1 MNGKN
6 ISLYCFTIL
15 LQIPVLFTYGQTD
28 NLKDP
33 SYESVY
39 VQTDRTVYFADEPIL
54 FNAFILNDLSSHYK
68 AMSDTLLVAVIDQDG
83 LEVASGEFPVS
94 NYITAGYIM
103 LSKYLTDGNYV
114 LIAGSK
120 RSENSSP
127 DKIFSKII
135 EVRTSKNQAA
145 GIDLKLMDTIYAPG
159 STLTANIRFSGKND
173 EPISTLFTYQLSD
186 SRRAI
191 TNGKGKS
198 KEDGNATIIILLP
211 GFQSNDTIKL
221 SVSTSVKG
229 NDITSEIV
237 IPTPFNNIKPMTY
250 SDKNETTGKNRQLN
264 IQINT
269 DRQQYTREENV
280 RAEIYVVNDQ
290 GNPVVAS
297 LSVSASNFS
306 SSSSPINENQI
317 ITCSNFKNSASR
329 PGLLWCH
336 ILSEMNKN
344 VFPEIKNDAADEK
357 GETTVFDIVL
367 RKSFARGLTLFNQS
381 PGHGYIVQEKNDI
394 KKIQKKQVSAE
405 KAKQS
410 GYTADR
416 NILDIIN
423 RIKPFQI
430 LGGEIK
436 FSNAGN
442 FSINNQKGALIV
454 IDGIKMGTDVSVLN
468 SIPVTDI
475 ARINASTNP
484 SDIQKYSAMNSSGV
498 VEIFMKKGV
507 KSNENDEDR
516 IMKRSNTFFWK
527 TDLSTNT
534 SGKAS
539 VNFSNNDTPSEVILT
554 VQGITTDGFTGNCSI
569 HYTVK

>member
-1 MNGKN
+1 MKGKN
-6 ISLYCFTIL
+6 ISFYCFAIL
-15 LQIPVLFTYGQTD
+15 LQIPVPFTYGQTN

-39 VQTDRTVYFADEPIL
+39 VQTDRSEYFTDEPIL

-68 AMSDTLLVAVIDQDG
+68 AMSDTLLIAVIDQDG

-94 NYITAGYIM
+94 NYMTTGHLM

-120 RSENSSP
+120 KSENSSP

-135 EVRTSKNQAA
+135 EVKTSKNQTA
-145 GIDLKLMDTIYAPG
+145 GIDLKLRDSIYAPG
-159 STLTANIRFSGKND
+159 STLTANIRFSGKNG

-198 KEDGNATIIILLP
+198 KEDGNATINILLP
-211 GFQSNDTIKL
+211 EFQSNDTLKL
-221 SVSTSVKG
+221 IVDASIKG
-229 NDITSEIV
+229 NDMSCGVV
-237 IPTPFNNIKPMTY
+237 IPTPFNNIKPITY
-250 SDKNETTGKNRQLN
+250 SGKNMLTGSNRQLN
-264 IQINT
+264 IRINT
-269 DRQQYTREENV
+269 DRHQYDKDEEVKADITITDN
-280 RAEIYVVNDQ
+280 Q

-297 LSVSASNFS
+297 LSVSASNFYP
-306 SSSSPINENQI
+306 SSPPVNENQI
-317 ITCSNFKNSASR
+317 ITCSNLNSSTSGA
-329 PGLLWCH
+329 GLLWCH

-344 VFPEIKNDAADEK
+344 VFPEIKNVATDEK
-357 GETTVFDIVL
+357 GEKSLFDVVL
-367 RKSFARGLTLFNQS
+367 RKSLARGLTLFNQS

-394 KKIQKKQVSAE
+394 KKIQKKQASAE

-436 FSNAGN
+436 FSNVGN

-468 SIPVTDI
+468 SIPITDI

-507 KSNENDEDR
+507 AGNENDEDR
-516 IMKRSNTFFWK
+516 VMKKSSTFFWK
-527 TDLSTNT
+527 TDISTDT

-539 VNFSNNDTPSEVILT
+539 VNFSNNDKPSDVILT
-554 VQGITTDGFTGNCSI
+554 VQGITTDGLTGNYSI

>member
-1 MNGKN
+1 
-6 ISLYCFTIL
+6 
-15 LQIPVLFTYGQTD
+15 
-28 NLKDP
+28 
-33 SYESVY
+33 
-39 VQTDRTVYFADEPIL
+39 
-54 FNAFILNDLSSHYK
+54 
-68 AMSDTLLVAVIDQDG
+68 
-83 LEVASGEFPVS
+83 
-94 NYITAGYIM
+94 
-103 LSKYLTDGNYV
+103 
-114 LIAGSK
+114 
-120 RSENSSP
+120 
-127 DKIFSKII
+127 
-135 EVRTSKNQAA
+135 
-145 GIDLKLMDTIYAPG
+145 
-159 STLTANIRFSGKND
+159 
-173 EPISTLFTYQLSD
+173 
-186 SRRAI
+186 
-191 TNGKGKS
+191 
-198 KEDGNATIIILLP
+198 
-211 GFQSNDTIKL
+211 
-221 SVSTSVKG
+221 
-229 NDITSEIV
+229 
-237 IPTPFNNIKPMTY
+237 
-250 SDKNETTGKNRQLN
+250 
-264 IQINT
+264 
-269 DRQQYTREENV
+269 
-280 RAEIYVVNDQ
+280 
-290 GNPVVAS
+290 
-297 LSVSASNFS
+297 
-306 SSSSPINENQI
+306 
-317 ITCSNFKNSASR
+317 
-329 PGLLWCH
+329 
-336 ILSEMNKN
+336 MNKN

-357 GETTVFDIVL
+357 GETSVFDIVL

-381 PGHGYIVQEKNDI
+381 PGHAYIVQEKNDI
-394 KKIQKKQVSAE
+394 KKIQKKQASAE

-436 FSNAGN
+436 FSNVGN

-569 HYTVK
+569 HYSLK